1 MAKLLGPPS
10 RTIRHEFNSSSLV
23 RQRQGICIAGRA
35 FAAASERYTG
45 LVFAHKL
52 RVEII
57 VGAERRACPL
67 DWLDNFCMRD
77 FTGQAEFDDTL
88 PLADGL
94 LEAGSSVKPERLAEA
109 MAAWFSRRGKGQG
122 RPVQVEIRPA

>member
-1 MAKLLGPPS
+1 MNL
-10 RTIRHEFNSSSLV
+10 ILV
-23 RQRQGICIAGRA
+23 RSFGSGKEFALSSFVHASAG
-35 FAAASERYTG
+35 YTG
-45 LVFAHKL
+45 FVFAHKL

-57 VGAERRACPL
+57 VGAERRVCPL

-94 LEAGSSVKPERLAEA
+94 LEAGSYVKPERLAEA
-109 MAAWFSRRGKGQG
+109 MSAWFTRRGKGEGQ
-122 RPVQVEIRPA
+122 PVRVEIRPA